1 MQILEHAHMPE
12 RRWRVTN
19 INPDLEHEV
28 HQLHS
33 RMCEG
38 LADPTR
44 ILILYALA
52 ETPRNVGEL
61 AEALHAPQPTV
72 SRHLKVLRE
81 RGMVNAE
88 RVGPAVRYS
97 LADTRLIDALDLL
110 RAVLASQLRSQAALA
125 ATAEPSG

>member
-1 MQILEHAHMPE
+1 MKMPAISSDLKLE
-12 RRWRVTN
+12 
-19 INPDLEHEV
+19 I

-52 ETPRNVGEL
+52 EAPRNVGEL

-72 SRHLKVLRE
+72 SRHLKVLRD

-88 RVGPAVRYS
+88 RIGPAVRYS
-97 LADTRLIDALDLL
+97 LGDARLIEALDLL

-125 ATAEPSG
+125 ATAER

>member
-1 MQILEHAHMPE
+1 MTALGK
-12 RRWRVTN
+12 
-19 INPDLEHEV
+19 DLELEV

-52 ETPRNVGEL
+52 EGARNVGEL
-61 AEALHAPQPTV
+61 AEALRTPQPTV

-81 RGMVNAE
+81 RGMVDAE
-88 RVGPAVRYS
+88 RLGPAVRYS
-97 LADTRLIDALDLL
+97 LADRRLIEALDLL
-110 RAVLASQLRSQAALA
+110 RAVLAAQLRSQAALA
-125 ATAEPSG
+125 ATAGPSAV

>member
-1 MQILEHAHMPE
+1 MAWKGGCP
-12 RRWRVTN
+12 VPT
-19 INPDLEHEV
+19 INKDLELEI

-52 ETPRNVGEL
+52 EGPRNVGDL
-61 AEALHAPQPTV
+61 VEALHAPQPTV

-81 RGMVNAE
+81 RGMVSAE
-88 RVGPAVRYS
+88 RLGPAVQYS
-97 LADTRLIDALDLL
+97 LADARIIEALDIL
-110 RAVLASQLRSQAALA
+110 RAVLASHLKNQAALA
-125 ATAEPSG
+125 MTAVGGGEAR

>member
-1 MQILEHAHMPE
+1 MTRVPSELEY
-12 RRWRVTN
+12 
-19 INPDLEHEV
+19 EV

-52 ETPRNVGEL
+52 ETPRNVSELGEVL
-61 AEALHAPQPTV
+61 GAPQPTV

-81 RGMVNAE
+81 REMVRAE

-97 LADTRLIDALDLL
+97 LTDHRLIEALDLL
-110 RAVLASQLRSQAALA
+110 RAVLASRLKSQAALA
-125 ATAEPSG
+125 ETAEVTDEGTPVPGALR

>member
-1 MQILEHAHMPE
+1 MAKVTSELEF
-12 RRWRVTN
+12 
-19 INPDLEHEV
+19 EV

-52 ETPRNVGEL
+52 EAPRNVSEL
-61 AEALHAPQPTV
+61 AEALGSPQPTV

-81 RGMVNAE
+81 REMVRAE

-97 LADTRLIDALDLL
+97 LIDSRVIDALDIL
-110 RAVLASQLRSQAALA
+110 RAVLASRLKSQAALA
-125 ATAEPSG
+125 GTVEIPEE

>member
-1 MQILEHAHMPE
+1 MQILEHAHMAE
-12 RRWRVTN
+12 RPWEMTR
-19 INPDLEHEV
+19 ISSDLEREV
-28 HQLHS
+28 QHRPP
-33 RMCEG
+33 RMCG
-38 LADPTR
+38 GVAAPTR

-88 RVGPAVRYS
+88 RLGPAGRPTPT
-97 LADTRLIDALDLL
+97 D
-110 RAVLASQLRSQAALA
+110 
-125 ATAEPSG
+125 G

>member
-1 MQILEHAHMPE
+1 MRI
-12 RRWRVTN
+12 WRKDGGKMAR
-19 INPDLEHEV
+19 ISSDLEHEV
-28 HQLHS
+28 HLLHS

-52 ETPRNVGEL
+52 EAPHNVGEL

-88 RVGPAVRYS
+88 RLGPAVRYS
-97 LADTRLIDALDLL
+97 LADLRLIEALDLL

-125 ATAEPSG
+125 SAAEPSED